1 MDRVKSSI
9 RMSTTAR
16 LTTVVVLALLLAA
29 CQGRLVARGTLP
41 AATERVSTPVG
52 TAEFQSPAQPSS
64 RPTQLPSPTAVPT
77 STPELT
83 LMVPTV
89 TPAITPIATAEQPPT
104 PTPSPG
110 IPPRGQPSPTATPT
124 KPPTPTATP
133 AGYCDL
139 SLEKTLFQQVGT
151 TSVAVTLTVQNRGT
165 VSCSP
170 GAVVSDPLP
179 AGMRQLTEVQVAEAG
194 GQGRWQCVSTTCTAG
209 ESLAPGYAANL
220 VFTAAVEPGVTL
232 ENCARVTVSGDAD
245 PANDARCVS
254 LSALLPTPTAT
265 PTPVTCLLG
274 FEKAIQLGEEL
285 SITPG
290 WRATLRIRVQNAGP
304 EGCVSRW
311 SAVVVSDLLPAG
323 MRLQAPPVAND
334 PRWECGW
341 SSDALQCEGPPPEV
355 GKVVTIQ
362 AELAV
367 VREAAT
373 AQNCA
378 TLEPAGATACAVP
391 SAR

>member
-1 MDRVKSSI
+1 MTSWA
-9 RMSTTAR
+9 RMNAGVR
-16 LTTVVVLALLLAA
+16 FLTVMLLTFVLAA
-29 CQGRLVARGTLP
+29 CEGRLVARGTLP

-52 TAEFQSPAQPSS
+52 TAESQSPAQPSS
-64 RPTQLPSPTAVPT
+64 RPTQLLGPTAVPT

-110 IPPRGQPSPTATPT
+110 IPPRGQPTATPT
-124 KPPTPTATP
+124 ELPTPPVTP
-133 AGYCDL
+133 AEFCDL
-139 SLEKTLFQQVGT
+139 ALEKSLSQQVGT
-151 TSVAVTLTVQNRGT
+151 TNVVVTLTVRNQGSG
-165 VSCSP
+165 SCSP
-170 GAVVSDPLP
+170 GVVVSDPLP

-194 GQGRWQCVSTTCTAG
+194 GQGRWHCVGTTCTAG

-220 VFTAAVEPGVTL
+220 VFSAAVEPGVTL
-232 ENCARVTVSGDAD
+232 ENCARVTVSGDTA

-254 LSALLPTPTAT
+254 FSALLPTPTAT
-265 PTPVTCLLG
+265 LTPVTCLFG

-304 EGCVSRW
+304 EACVSRW

-355 GKVVTIQ
+355 GRVVTIQ

-378 TLEPAGATACAVP
+378 TLEPAGATACAAP